1 MSEQGL
7 VSASYWSDI
16 SADLQLATTDQI
28 ISTRHFQ
35 MLLHSCLIFQTKINK
50 PLFWTDMPW
59 LQMTPK
65 KSVWPIF
72 CIVLVQFFIVQELF
86 HSKINLVIAR
96 IFISLQNLTR
106 KKASNGPLMCN
117 TPNPLSFSR
126 NLSWNPPMQLHSQ
139 QPGFKKFS
147 NCFKS

>member
-1 MSEQGL
+1 MFEIASKAYAWNCEQSIYAWNCEPRGEFHTSKETHMIH
-7 VSASYWSDI
+7 VDFPS
-16 SADLQLATTDQI
+16 
-28 ISTRHFQ
+28 
-35 MLLHSCLIFQTKINK
+35 KINK
-50 PLFWTDMPW
+50 TLFWTDMPW

-86 HSKINLVIAR
+86 HSKINLVIGG

-106 KKASNGPLMCN
+106 KKASNGPLMCS
-117 TPNPLSFSR
+117 TSNPLSFSR